1 MGLEG
6 PYTSIYTGNTQ
17 LIHYIKEDRLG
28 RIKTGNDLGRE
39 GKQER
44 DTFLAAKKAANEHQL
59 AQISISV
66 ALSCLSV

>member
-39 GKQER
+39 G
-44 DTFLAAKKAANEHQL
+44 NEND
-59 AQISISV
+59 
-66 ALSCLSV
+66 